1 MASGSAHFA
10 RFFNVS
16 LPYAANEVEQ
26 VWQDCQGMVWL
37 ITRQG
42 VFTYDGY
49 STRKITGGSFW
60 TAAAL
65 NRDILI
71 LGGDDGLRFLDIR
84 TERLCNPLGNV
95 PQTGEIRVVVMSGG
109 VLYAG
114 TKSNGLFSFDTRRRL
129 WQRYMVPGGKDNIIY
144 AIRPVGNGVY
154 IGHLKGLSFMDG
166 RGNIRV

>member
-1 MASGSAHFA
+1 MSGRIGRTGTEPSAFRLQSFGMTKMFRFSRRGTALLVLILLMTGRMAAWTPHFA

-26 VWQDCQGMVWL
+26 VWQDRQGMVWL

-65 NRDILI
+65 NRWAVTTDSGFSTSEPNGSAALWA
-71 LGGDDGLRFLDIR
+71 
-84 TERLCNPLGNV
+84 
-95 PQTGEIRVVVMSGG
+95 MS
-109 VLYAG
+109 
-114 TKSNGLFSFDTRRRL
+114 RRRA
-129 WQRYMVPGGKDNIIY
+129 RYV
-144 AIRPVGNGVY
+144 
-154 IGHLKGLSFMDG
+154 
-166 RGNIRV
+166 